1 MRENPDERLT
11 GEMILGQ
18 ENMTFRFAQ
27 KEDAALILH
36 FIRELA
42 KYEKRPD
49 QVFATEEMIT
59 EWLFEKERAE
69 AFFLVVDGKEIGYA
83 LFFHNFSTFSGR
95 GGIYL
100 EDLYVDPA
108 FRGRGYGKAS
118 LQQLAR
124 IASERGCNHLTDGMD
139 LSGLEQAE
147 PGLLPVTRC
156 ASQRGLCR
164 FPSGRGCAQQASR
177 IGTDKT
183 C

>member
-124 IASERGCNHLTDGMD
+124 IASERGCNRMEWTCLDWNTPSIEFYRRMGAISMD
-139 LSGLEQAE
+139 EWTTYRLAGKAVGEAVQ
-147 PGLLPVTRC
+147 
-156 ASQRGLCR
+156 
-164 FPSGRGCAQQASR
+164 
-177 IGTDKT
+177 K
-183 C
+183 

>member
-1 MRENPDERLT
+1 M
-11 GEMILGQ
+11 GQ

-49 QVFATEEMIT
+49 Q
-59 EWLFEKERAE
+59 
-69 AFFLVVDGKEIGYA
+69 VDGKEIGYA

-124 IASERGCNHLTDGMD
+124 IASERGCNRMEWTCLDWNKPSLDFYQSLGAHPKEGCVAFR
-139 LSGLEQAE
+139 LEGDALNKLAE
-147 PGLLPVTRC
+147 
-156 ASQRGLCR
+156 
-164 FPSGRGCAQQASR
+164 
-177 IGTDKT
+177 
-183 C
+183 